1 MNKKIDYFSI
11 IKEAIEIT
19 KNNRVLWWFGFLSIF
34 AGMGSSFNSNF
45 SGNSSDKN
53 SLDEMEYASLFRKV
67 SFYWEN
73 YAEWIILGI
82 ILIMVVCVGLFI
94 IGLIGKSAL
103 IDSIVKVI
111 RNEQV
116 TFVDGFKRGV
126 SFLKRMFLMSLLSV
140 VTFLI
145 FIFLV
150 IFPVVRLFILKSYG
164 IAIFLGLVG
173 LMLILFVSI
182 LYFYLLRYAQIYL
195 ISSNLGVVES
205 IKLAYRLFEK
215 NMKESL
221 IMGLVMIAVSFVLGI
236 GIFLI
241 VLAIFIPG
249 GILGVLVYKTMSDLA
264 LIVLGIL
271 AGLLILGIFI
281 FISSVLNVFSQ
292 TVWILFFNQIA
303 KQEEKRDGLETE
315 KEATKIIEGT
325 EVEPNIS

>member
-1 MNKKIDYFSI
+1 MNKKIDYFLI
-11 IKEAIEIT
+11 IKEAIDIT

-34 AGMGSSFNSNF
+34 AGMGGSFNGNF

-53 SLDEMEYASLFRKV
+53 NLDEMEYASLFRKV

-73 YAEWIILGI
+73 YTEWIILGI
-82 ILIMVVCVGLFI
+82 ILILIFCIGLFI

-111 RNEQV
+111 KNEQV
-116 TFVDGFKRGV
+116 TFVAGFKRGTG
-126 SFLKRMFLMSLLSV
+126 FLKRIFLMSLLTV
-140 VTFLI
+140 VTFLM

-173 LMLILFVSI
+173 FMLIFFVSI
-182 LYFYLLRYAQIYL
+182 LYFYLIRYAQIYL
-195 ISSNLGVVES
+195 ISSNLGVFES

-236 GIFLI
+236 GILLI
-241 VLAIFIPG
+241 ALVIFIPG
-249 GILGVLVYKTMSDLA
+249 GILAALAYKMMSDLA

-271 AGLLILGIFI
+271 AGLLIIGFFI

-292 TVWILFFNQIA
+292 TVWVLFFNQIA
-303 KQEEKRDGLETE
+303 KQEEKGDSLEAE
-315 KEATKIIEGT
+315 REATKIIEGT
-325 EVEPNIS
+325 EVEPNMS